1 MDIPIIYRRNYNN
14 NNYIIVLL
22 RLFVSV
28 ILLCTSNNISYGS
41 IVQTPTNGGSMPA
54 NINADNS
61 LEEHAGA
68 AAALAAA
75 LASAAAVA
83 NDDEDINK
91 SFSAGKTGGKID
103 HVHTK
108 EYNTNNNNIPP
119 ITTEQEQVS
128 DDDNSNNKNENIL
141 NHDDIATTT
150 ATTTTTTTT
159 LSSDNNNNN
168 IQDTNKIQ
176 EKEIKSSDETAVMV
190 TEEENNDDYDD
201 DGYVYLPTKEHAEY
215 PIEPLSK
222 ESLVAGGVEMPQIF
236 FTSPNEG
243 EILKSSDV
251 LVGLAIE
258 PENTNLME
266 RNIVMCLELLFR
278 HGKQRSCFND
288 ITDVEMSGL
297 EGGQLLAIATLEL
310 NATLDGR
317 VQGQI
322 ISKDTRSIN
331 VIVDVKPA
339 KVGITFPRT
348 EEHLSVQYVGVAV
361 RLDGFEKDDG
371 IVCMTISKDIHVNEQ
386 GMVTHVGESTDQC
399 LKPMRKEIVVST
411 NFPEGLNGV
420 SAQLYSMDGTPL
432 GKRGTMTQ
440 TWFRVTPSSS
450 LPRPKMGLITYW
462 DSCMEED
469 PTTGIPINTNI
480 PGKFLPALD
489 ATDEYPVVHI
499 GVLSARS
506 YDRYDEA
513 MVMIK
518 SILFNRKRPNI
529 LHFHL
534 IVDPAGRIFFTENFV
549 ALKLPGLRI
558 SFYDFQQVCVKPNER
573 LLKKFNFT
581 QSAHYSGHAGYC
593 RLYMYRYL
601 KNIPGVDGLIAVESD
616 QIFLE
621 DVVELWN
628 EFNNFPTN
636 AMIGMPEIYKPWG
649 AGRNQPSVN
658 DLTDG
663 KINGVEDKVNNE
675 DADLDDDRN
684 NNNNN
689 KKKPETNTV
698 KMIMKNKYH
707 GNGFIGG
714 IVMLNFKRMG
724 RGDGWQDL
732 VEKSITKYIKMKDD
746 LEVEVESWNPQMNDQ
761 DIFNSIFSLHP
772 ELVYP
777 LPCQYNIQFHAFQ
790 EHLRTC
796 GMDTT
801 KNIECDEAKKVGMFL
816 CKRRPAIVHFMAQSY
831 RDQGAMGKS
840 YYSGFWQAMKQ
851 LNPDMLKYDFL
862 ERMCV

>member
-1 MDIPIIYRRNYNN
+1 MELHVGKKCRVGRKIGYSVYRHASFY
-14 NNYIIVLL
+14 
-22 RLFVSV
+22 LFLS
-28 ILLCTSNNISYGS
+28 ILISAATTRSYGS
-41 IVQTPTNGGSMPA
+41 IIQMPSSNA
-54 NINADNS
+54 NIPAIDNS
-61 LEEHAGA
+61 LEEHSGA

-83 NDDEDINK
+83 NEVDNIPLSITAAASKAEGIIEESDIMEE
-91 SFSAGKTGGKID
+91 A
-103 HVHTK
+103 HVVPPIA
-108 EYNTNNNNIPP
+108 TNNDNGGEKLGVVEQQQYQQQDDAVAV
-119 ITTEQEQVS
+119 TE
-128 DDDNSNNKNENIL
+128 K
-141 NHDDIATTT
+141 
-150 ATTTTTTTT
+150 
-159 LSSDNNNNN
+159 
-168 IQDTNKIQ
+168 
-176 EKEIKSSDETAVMV
+176 
-190 TEEENNDDYDD
+190 TEEED

-215 PIEPLSK
+215 PIEGFSRD
-222 ESLVAGGVEMPQIF
+222 SLVAGGVEMPQIY

-243 EILKSSDV
+243 EVVKSSDV

-258 PENTNLME
+258 PEQANLKE
-266 RNIVMCLELLFR
+266 RNILMCLELLFR
-278 HGKQRSCFND
+278 HGKQRSCFSD

-322 ISKDTRSIN
+322 ISKDTRSMN
-331 VIVDVKPA
+331 IVVDIKPA

-348 EEHLSVQYVGVAV
+348 EEHLSIQYVGIAV

-371 IVCMTISKDIHVNEQ
+371 IVCMTISKDIHLNDQ
-386 GMVTHVGESTDQC
+386 GMVTRVGESTDQC
-399 LKPMRKEIVVST
+399 LKPTRNEIVIST
-411 NFPEGLNGV
+411 DFPEGLNGV
-420 SAQLYSMDGTPL
+420 SAQLYSLDGKPL

-440 TWFRVTPSSS
+440 TWFRVTPSTS
-450 LPRPKMGLITYW
+450 LPRPKMGLLTYW

-469 PTTGIPINTNI
+469 PKTGVPLALEI
-480 PGKFLPALD
+480 PGNFLPEID
-489 ATDEYPVVHI
+489 NTDQFPVVHI

-534 IVDPAGRIFFTENFV
+534 IVDPAGRIYFTENFV

-601 KNIPGVDGLIAVESD
+601 NNIPGVDGLIAVESD

-621 DVVELWN
+621 DVVELW
-628 EFNNFPTN
+628 EQFNHFPAN

-649 AGRNQPSVN
+649 AGRNKPTAN

-663 KINGVEDKVNNE
+663 KINGVVNQNTASGE
-675 DADLDDDRN
+675 NKNDDHN
-684 NNNNN
+684 TGESQ
-689 KKKPETNTV
+689 KTV

-714 IVMLNFKRMG
+714 IVMLNFERMG
-724 RGDGWQDL
+724 RGDGWQSL
-732 VEKSITKYIKMKDD
+732 VEKSISKYIKMKAD
-746 LEVEVESWNPQMNDQ
+746 LDLEVESWNPQMNDQ
-761 DIFNSIFSLHP
+761 DIFNSIFSLNP
-772 ELVYP
+772 ELVYA

-790 EHLRTC
+790 EHLRMC
-796 GMDTT
+796 GMDNTN
-801 KNIECDEAKKVGMFL
+801 NIECDEAKNTGMFL
-816 CKRRPAIVHFMAQSY
+816 CKRRPAIIHFMAQSY
-831 RDQGAMGKS
+831 RDQGQLGKS

-862 ERMCV
+862 ENMCVE